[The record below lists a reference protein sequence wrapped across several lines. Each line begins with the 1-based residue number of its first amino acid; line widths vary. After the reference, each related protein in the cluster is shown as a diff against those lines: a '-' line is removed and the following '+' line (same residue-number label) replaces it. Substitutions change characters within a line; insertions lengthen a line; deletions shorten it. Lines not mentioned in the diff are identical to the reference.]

1 MNKYSDFEVGFSL
14 GVLVGVLG
22 VYGLWYVIS
31 I

>member
-1 MNKYSDFEVGFSL
+1 MDKNSDFEIGFSL

-22 VYGLWYVIS
+22 VYGLWYVVS

>member
-1 MNKYSDFEVGFSL
+1 MNKNSDFEVGFSL

-22 VYGLWYVIS
+22 VYGLWYLIN